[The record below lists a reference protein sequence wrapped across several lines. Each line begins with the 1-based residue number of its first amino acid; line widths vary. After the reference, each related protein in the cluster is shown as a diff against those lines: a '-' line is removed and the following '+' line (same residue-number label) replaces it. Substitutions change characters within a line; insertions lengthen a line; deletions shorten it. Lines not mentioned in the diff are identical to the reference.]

1 MKLPQE
7 LDLDQMH
14 NALGSHNGAGLAVE
28 ECVLGSVAQ
37 LSTLCKARA
46 LYVLLDS
53 TRQGCLSLAQ
63 P

>member
-28 ECVLGSVAQ
+28 ECVMGSVAQ
-37 LSTLCKARA
+37 LSTVCKARA
-46 LYVLLDS
+46 LYLPLDI
-53 TRQGCLSLAQ
+53 TRQGRLGLA
-63 P
+63 PP